1 MSPAASSSA
10 MNSRDLYLRLLRHVL
25 PYWRVFA
32 AAVLAMFL
40 DAVTQ
45 PAVPALLKP
54 MLDGSFVSKDSS
66 ALHLFPILLI
76 GLFLIR
82 GVASFGGDVGMNW
95 VATRLVMDLR
105 EAMFGK
111 LLTLP
116 TRYYDAHASGN
127 LISRLTFDVE
137 QVTKAAT
144 EVLTVVVRD
153 GLTVIGLLAWMVYL
167 EWRLTLVALVVGPA
181 IAALVKLISRRLR
194 SMSRAIQASMGDIT
208 HAIEES
214 ILGHK
219 IIRLFGAQEYEALNF
234 SNAINRNRRFRM
246 KLVTTSA
253 ANVPAVQMVAVVALA
268 VIVYLAS
275 LQSSRNHMTIGGF
288 ISFVGAMALLFSPIK
303 RLTRV
308 NEHIQRGLAASES
321 VFSLMDQPSE
331 PDSGTLAIGR
341 ARGRIEFRGV
351 NFSYDGRKQA
361 LVDVSLVVAPGE
373 TVALVGPSGSG
384 KSTLVNLVPRFYIPI
399 SGEILLDDIDIAS
412 LRLAALRENVALVS
426 QEVVLFNDTVAA
438 NIGYGALQRY
448 SREDIAAAA
457 EAAHAMEFIHDL
469 PDGLD
474 TLIGENGV
482 RLSGGQRQRI
492 AIARAVLKDAPV
504 LILDEATSALDTRS
518 EHAVQA
524 AMERLRR
531 GRTTLV
537 IAHRLSTIKNADRI
551 VVLHRG
557 RIVETGT
564 HQMLVQRD
572 GHYARLYRAQFAG
585 KEKKPAAYALP

>member
-1 MSPAASSSA
+1 MPPSA
-10 MNSRDLYLRLLRHVL
+10 LSTMNSRDLYLRLLRHVL

-32 AAVLAMFL
+32 AAVLAMIL
-40 DAVTQ
+40 EASTQ
-45 PAVPALLKP
+45 PAIPALLKP
-54 MLDGSFVSKDSS
+54 MLDGSFVYKDSA

-82 GVASFGGDVGMNW
+82 GLASFGGDVGMNW

-127 LISRLTFDVE
+127 LISRVTFDVE

-153 GLTVIGLLAWMVYL
+153 GLTVIGLFAWMLYL

-181 IAALVKLISRRLR
+181 IAVLVKLISRRLR

-214 ILGHK
+214 IRGHK
-219 IIRLFGAQEYEALNF
+219 IIRLFGAQEYEARNF
-234 SNAINRNRRFRM
+234 FKAINRNRRFRM

-253 ANVPAVQMVAVVALA
+253 ANVPTVQMVAVVALA

-275 LQSSRNHMTIGGF
+275 LQSSRNQMTIGGF

-321 VFSLMDQPSE
+321 VFSLVDQPSE
-331 PDSGTLAIGR
+331 PDTGTLAMGR

-351 NFSYDGRKQA
+351 SFSYDGRKHA
-361 LVDVSLVVAPGE
+361 LVDISLVVFPGE

-384 KSTLVNLVPRFYIPI
+384 KSTLVSLVPRFYTPT

-412 LRLAALRENVALVS
+412 LRLAALRENIALVS
-426 QEVVLFNDTVAA
+426 QEVVLFNETVAA
-438 NIGYGALQRY
+438 NIAYGAPQRY

-492 AIARAVLKDAPV
+492 AIARAILKDAPV

-524 AMERLRR
+524 AMEQLRR

-564 HQMLVQRD
+564 HGVLVQKD

-585 KEKKPAAYALP
+585 REKDRAARALP